1 MEQYLYD
8 VFISYRR
15 KGGSE
20 KAQLVKSELILR
32 GIEEKRIFLDTH
44 SLHDGDFEL
53 KIKVAIKQSRS
64 IVVVISKGCFDEIK
78 DTDYWYMEIK
88 EALVE
93 GKQLVPVFFDGTTSY
108 ASMNV
113 PGELAALSK
122 INAITYHHEYANA
135 AFDKVLS
142 FIGYENRSVPQQSRK
157 KGCLFSFKYKG
168 CLLSVSLI
176 ALLAF
181 VIVPITLL
189 RNGTSSPSPRISPY
203 NDEMC
208 YSPVDESENVEKS
221 ASSSKGAPNFTDKPS
236 ASSARPNN
244 DTIGKNLLGEWQG
257 TNESKRWVSF
267 RFYLDDVIMEEES
280 DSNMFNFNHGFYHI
294 NGDIILFKW
303 IKSEDQTAKYKL
315 TSGKLILSFDN
326 GKTIVLTKQ
335 RHVNGE

>member
-44 SLHDGDFEL
+44 SLHDGDFEQ

-64 IVVVISKGCFDEIK
+64 IVVVISKGWFDEIK

-93 GKQLVPVFFDGTTSY
+93 GKQIVPIFFDGTTSY

-113 PGELAALSK
+113 PGELAALTK
-122 INAITYHHEYANA
+122 KNAVTYHHEYANA

-142 FIGYENRSVPQQSRK
+142 FIGYENWSVPQQSRK
-157 KGCLFSFKYKG
+157 KGCLFSIKYKG

-176 ALLAF
+176 ALLVF

-189 RNGTSSPSPRISPY
+189 HYDDSRPSPTISPY
-203 NDEMC
+203 SDDIC
-208 YSPVDESENVEKS
+208 YSPVDESANVKES
-221 ASSSKGAPNFTDKPS
+221 APSSELAAPKPS
-236 ASSARPNN
+236 ASNARPNN
-244 DTIGKNLLGEWQG
+244 DTIGENLLGEWQG

-280 DSNMFNFNHGFYHI
+280 DSNMSNFNHGFYHI
-294 NGDIILFKW
+294 NGDKILFKW
-303 IKSEDQTAKYKL
+303 VKSEDQTAKYKL

>member
-44 SLHDGDFEL
+44 SLHDGDFEQ

-93 GKQLVPVFFDGTTSY
+93 GKQIVPIFFDGTTSY

-113 PGELAALSK
+113 PGELAALTK
-122 INAITYHHEYANA
+122 INAVTYHHEYANA

-157 KGCLFSFKYKG
+157 KGCLFSIKYKG

-176 ALLAF
+176 ALLVF
-181 VIVPITLL
+181 VIVPITF
-189 RNGTSSPSPRISPY
+189 
-203 NDEMC
+203 
-208 YSPVDESENVEKS
+208 SEL
-221 ASSSKGAPNFTDKPS
+221 AAPKPS
-236 ASSARPNN
+236 ASNARPNN
-244 DTIGKNLLGEWQG
+244 DTIGENLLGEWQG

-280 DSNMFNFNHGFYHI
+280 DSNMSNYNHGFYHI
-294 NGDIILFKW
+294 NGDKVLFKW
-303 IKSEDQTAKYKL
+303 VKSEDQTAKYKL